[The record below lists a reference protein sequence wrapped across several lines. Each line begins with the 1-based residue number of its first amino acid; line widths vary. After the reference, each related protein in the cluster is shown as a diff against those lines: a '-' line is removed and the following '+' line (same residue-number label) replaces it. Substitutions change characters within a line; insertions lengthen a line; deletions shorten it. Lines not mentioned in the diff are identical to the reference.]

1 MLRMNV
7 SCIPF
12 SITKLLCVQFIT
24 EIPAKR
30 YRVVSLMSVS
40 TGEMKRTDWIREQ
53 IEQGK
58 NMQKRDK
65 LVSAM
70 AFIHWDSLFLSQCL
84 FDIENVKRTAGFN
97 DVAFFRLNLCT
108 SQLSST
114 NLITRS
120 KCDKT
125 GFVYF
130 ICSTTA
136 LLKVRV
142 TVTSPYFQRSL
153 SSDCI
158 YALCCLQ
165 VRLPTSGSTS
175 KSGH

>member
-1 MLRMNV
+1 MTSWCLPWL
-7 SCIPF
+7 SF
-12 SITKLLCVQFIT
+12 TG
-24 EIPAKR
+24 
-30 YRVVSLMSVS
+30 RVYFCP
-40 TGEMKRTDWIREQ
+40 
-53 IEQGK
+53 
-58 NMQKRDK
+58 
-65 LVSAM
+65 SA
-70 AFIHWDSLFLSQCL
+70 L
-84 FDIENVKRTAGFN
+84 FDIENVKRTVGFS
-97 DVAFFRLNLCT
+97 DVAFFRLNLRT

-120 KCDKT
+120 KYDKT

-142 TVTSPYFQRSL
+142 TVTSHYFQRSL

-165 VRLPTSGSTS
+165 VKLPTSGSTC
-175 KSGH
+175 KSGP